1 MTEYR
6 NHGIRNNVDLCV
18 CVRVCANMCFPPF
31 SFSDKHLHT
40 HKTRLCASTLIPLI
54 WTTYFPNTLQ
64 STSFPL
70 HLLFPLCLL
79 SNAVFSLSH
88 LRWLP
93 DQTSPHWDL
102 TQTGWAPLRDER
114 QGHFG
119 IIECLRVKLAKPQYC
134 ENNTK
139 VFLGSRHSTL
149 NNSAVYFIACR
160 LPLWIR
166 YKTLLLVS

>member
-1 MTEYR
+1 M
-6 NHGIRNNVDLCV
+6 CV

-40 HKTRLCASTLIPLI
+40 YKTRLCASTPIPLI
-54 WTTYFPNTLQ
+54 WTTYFQNTLQ
-64 STSFPL
+64 SMSFPL
-70 HLLFPLCLL
+70 HLLFSLCLL

-93 DQTSPHWDL
+93 GQLRLVPNETFL

-119 IIECLRVKLAKPQYC
+119 IFECLRVKLAKPQYC

-139 VFLGSRHSTL
+139 VFLGSRHTTL
-149 NNSAVYFIACR
+149 SNSAVYFIACR

-166 YKTLLLVS
+166 